1 MVRQGCCLFF
11 LVATPNCP
19 CHELSRFRIAFYAL
33 TGSQVK
39 HNLVV
44 IYLKYARLV
53 QPPIGSGYFG
63 GDARLTP
70 AELAAKK
77 AKQAEDASGA
87 FEELE

>member
-1 MVRQGCCLFF
+1 M
-11 LVATPNCP
+11 
-19 CHELSRFRIAFYAL
+19 
-33 TGSQVK
+33 
-39 HNLVV
+39 
-44 IYLKYARLV
+44 IYCILNIFKYARLV
-53 QPPIGSGYFG
+53 QPPVGSGYFG

>member
-1 MVRQGCCLFF
+1 MPLQAHRGKTQ
-11 LVATPNCP
+11 
-19 CHELSRFRIAFYAL
+19 LSCDIL
-33 TGSQVK
+33 
-39 HNLVV
+39 
-44 IYLKYARLV
+44 YLKYARLV